1 MDDKHGSKQRFIF
14 FQVLCENVIVNLLHK
29 TKCLSEFP
37 FVLIWFLL
45 LLFCF
50 SSFVVVIGAVLPF
63 TEISSFSAGC
73 APLSCLSQ
81 GAGKHGGKFPEL
93 HPQQQGN
100 VRPSF
105 LRRCSLAA
113 REWRSFGAR
122 SCDLAQ
128 LPTVT
133 EARPPLGPAHLTAT
147 PSFQLLHPKGLP
159 QSPAQLL
166 LTGMGKGMSQMSK
179 CAI

>member
-1 MDDKHGSKQRFIF
+1 MVFI
-14 FQVLCENVIVNLLHK
+14 V
-29 TKCLSEFP
+29 
-37 FVLIWFLL
+37 
-45 LLFCF
+45 
-50 SSFVVVIGAVLPF
+50 VVVIGAVLPF
-63 TEISSFSAGC
+63 TETSSFSAGC
-73 APLSCLSQ
+73 ARLSCLSQ

-93 HPQQQGN
+93 PPQQQGN

-113 REWRSFGAR
+113 REWRNFDGR

-133 EARPPLGPAHLTAT
+133 EARPPLGPAHLTVT
-147 PSFQLLHPKGLP
+147 PAFQLLRPRGLP

-166 LTGMGKGMSQMSK
+166 LTGMGKGTSQNMPFNQRLRKASFK
-179 CAI
+179 SPRGWREVEVELQQNGSTSPRLIT